1 MSTISFA
8 GLATGLDTARIVD
21 QLVDLRRIPIRRMQ
35 AQRQQ
40 FQTQIS
46 ALGTLRTKLEAFQ
59 ATAQA
64 LKTANDFA
72 SLRATSSHED
82 ILTVSAGATAAPGTY
97 DISVEALAQAQKSR
111 SQGFDSTLVNVG
123 EGELVITV
131 GEEVHTLTLTG
142 HTALSDLA
150 TQINNGIAGLSASV
164 VYDGSE
170 SGGYHLILT
179 GAAGTANAY
188 AIDASGLSGGTT
200 PVFTTT
206 QDATDASLLVD
217 GLPVTASG
225 NSLSNVISGL
235 TLDLHTASP
244 GTTVRVSVQTDAA
257 GVKGQ
262 VKAFVDAYNDLFSFL
277 EKELQAEGKL
287 AGNTSAR
294 SLGARLESVLTAVH
308 GGEGTYATLAQ
319 IGIERQQGTRTLKFD
334 AARFEQA
341 LTADYASVRDLFI
354 EREGNLG
361 KAALIDEAVKQLTDR
376 VDGIFKLGN
385 DSLNRRIK
393 NIDGSIERYERS
405 IENYRTTME
414 RKFRA
419 METTVS
425 LLQAQ
430 GNYLGSMVFMSMSPR
445 Y

>member
-21 QLVDLRRIPIRRMQ
+21 QLVELRRIPVRRLQ
-35 AQRQQ
+35 ARRQL
-40 FQTQIS
+40 FQTQIT
-46 ALGTLRTKLEAFQ
+46 ALGTLKTKLEAFQ

-72 SLRATSSHED
+72 SLKATSSNED
-82 ILTVSAGATAAPGTY
+82 ILTVSAGSNAAPGTY

-111 SQGFDSTLVNVG
+111 SQGFDNNLVNVG

-150 TQINNGIAGLSASV
+150 TQINNEIPDLSASI

-179 GAAGTANAY
+179 GAAGSANAY
-188 AIDASGLSGGTT
+188 TIDATGLSGGTA
-200 PVFTTT
+200 PAFTTT
-206 QDATDASLLVD
+206 QAAVDASLLVD

-235 TLDLHTASP
+235 TLDLHAASP
-244 GTTVRVSVQTDAA
+244 GTTVRVSVGADSE
-257 GVKGQ
+257 GVKDQ
-262 VKAFVDAYNDLFSFL
+262 IKAFVDAYNDLFGFL
-277 EKELQAEGKL
+277 DAEMKPEGKL
-287 AGNTSAR
+287 EGNASAR
-294 SLGARLESVLTAVH
+294 SLASRLENEMTAVH
-308 GGEGTYATLAQ
+308 GGDGAYTTLAQ
-319 IGIERQQGTRTLKFD
+319 IGIERQQGSRTLTFNASK
-334 AARFEQA
+334 FEQA
-341 LTADYASVRDLFI
+341 LADDYAAVRDLFI
-354 EREGNLG
+354 EREGNVG
-361 KAALIDEAVKQLTDR
+361 KAALIDQAVQALTDR
-376 VDGIFKLGN
+376 VDGVFKLGN

-430 GNYLGSMVFMSMSPR
+430 GNYLSSMVFSNMSPQ